1 MFEEAKQKLRG
12 SIAPIVT
19 PFHEDY
25 SIDYATFENLIDWHI
40 SSGTHAISVTGTTG
54 EPSSLTVEERIRV
67 METAVK
73 KINGRVPFVP
83 GTGST
88 NHQETLYLTKK
99 AQEMGADAA
108 LVIVPYYNKPS
119 QHALYKHYKIVAD
132 SVDIP
137 IIVYNIPGRTATNLH
152 VDTLARLHEDCPNIA
167 HRAFHGEWGQL
178 KVSERL
184 KYIYKIADLIDE
196 HIEEIAPLESMDTG
210 LPISQ
215 TKNMVARSAQNFRF
229 YAEMVSNRLVGEAYQ
244 VDDEFINYT
253 IHKPIGVAGLIT
265 PWNAPFMLETWK
277 IAPALATG
285 NTVVLK
291 PGEWSPVTA
300 NRLAEIIDKAELP
313 KGVFNVVHGF
323 GETAGASLVAHPNVQ
338 LISFT
343 GETTT
348 GSEII
353 KNGADTLKRVSAEL
367 GGKSPIIVFDDA
379 DFDRALDACTW
390 GIFSFNGERCTAN
403 SRLFVQESI
412 YEQFVDA
419 LKERI
424 PKIIVGDPLNNE
436 TEVGPL
442 IHIEHFNNVKKYIQL
457 AKDEGAEI
465 YSGEVPKEFGKG
477 NFVPPTLLLNVT
489 NEMRVAQEEIFGP
502 VMAVMKFTDEKEVI
516 RLANDTKYGLA
527 GYVWTNDIKRGHR
540 VAQGVDSGMVW
551 INSQNVRDLRI
562 PFGGSKYSGMG
573 REGGHYAF
581 DFYTETQV
589 VHVALSAHHIP
600 QFGKKEK

>member
-1 MFEEAKQKLRG
+1 MFKEGVNISMKDIQLYINGEFVNAASGK
-12 SIAPIVT
+12 
-19 PFHEDY
+19 
-25 SIDYATFENLIDWHI
+25 TFEN
-40 SSGTHAISVTGTTG
+40 
-54 EPSSLTVEERIRV
+54 
-67 METAVK
+67 
-73 KINGRVPFVP
+73 INPF
-83 GTGST
+83 T
-88 NHQETLYLTKK
+88 NEIINHVAE
-99 AQEMGADAA
+99 GD
-108 LVIVPYYNKPS
+108 
-119 QHALYKHYKIVAD
+119 VAD
-132 SVDIP
+132 VEKA
-137 IIVYNIPGRTATNLH
+137 VAAAN
-152 VDTLARLHEDCPNIA
+152 
-167 HRAFHGEWGQL
+167 RAFHGEWGQL

-184 KYIYKIADLIDE
+184 KYIHKIADLIDQ
-196 HIEEIAPLESMDTG
+196 HIEEIAPLESLDTG

-215 TKNMVARSAQNFRF
+215 TKNMVARAAQNFRF

-244 VDDEFINYT
+244 VDGEFINYT
-253 IHKPIGVAGLIT
+253 IHKPVGVAGLIT

-291 PGEWSPVTA
+291 PGEWSPITA

-323 GETAGASLVAHPNVQ
+323 GETAGAGLVAHPDVK

-379 DFDRALDACTW
+379 DFERALDAATW

-403 SRLFVQESI
+403 SRLFLQESI
-412 YEQFVDA
+412 YEKFVDA

-424 PKIIVGDPLNNE
+424 PNIVVGDPLDPQ

-442 IHIEHFNNVKKYIQL
+442 IHVEHFNNVKKYIQI
-457 AKDEGAEI
+457 AKEEGAEL
-465 YSGEVPKEFGKG
+465 YSGEVPSAFEKG
-477 NFVPPTLLLNVT
+477 NFVSPTLLLNVK
-489 NEMRVAQEEIFGP
+489 NQMKVAQEEIFGP
-502 VMAVMKFTDEKEVI
+502 VMAVMKFKDEDEVI
-516 RLANDTKYGLA
+516 KLANDTKYGLA
-527 GYVWTNDIKRGHR
+527 GYVWTNDLKRGHR
-540 VAQGVDSGMVW
+540 VAQAVDAGMLW

-589 VHVALSAHHIP
+589 IHVALSDHHIP
-600 QFGKKEK
+600 QFGKKKS

>member
-1 MFEEAKQKLRG
+1 MVNKMKDIKLYING
-12 SIAPIVT
+12 EFVDAS
-19 PFHEDY
+19 
-25 SIDYATFENLIDWHI
+25 SGKSFENKNPFTNEVINHVAEGDI
-40 SSGTHAISVTGTTG
+40 EDIQ
-54 EPSSLTVEERIRV
+54 R
-67 METAVK
+67 AV
-73 KINGRVPFVP
+73 
-83 GTGST
+83 
-88 NHQETLYLTKK
+88 
-99 AQEMGADAA
+99 AA
-108 LVIVPYYNKPS
+108 AKN
-119 QHALYKHYKIVAD
+119 
-132 SVDIP
+132 
-137 IIVYNIPGRTATNLH
+137 
-152 VDTLARLHEDCPNIA
+152 
-167 HRAFHGEWGQL
+167 AFHGEWGRL
-178 KVSERL
+178 KVSARL

-215 TKNMVARSAQNFRF
+215 TKNMVARAAQNFRF

-244 VDDEFINYT
+244 VDGEFLNYT

-291 PGEWSPVTA
+291 PGEWSPITA

-323 GETAGASLVAHPNVQ
+323 GETAGASLVSHPDVK

-379 DFDRALDACTW
+379 DFERALDACTW

-412 YEQFVDA
+412 YGKFVEA
-419 LKERI
+419 LKERVSNI
-424 PKIIVGDPLNNE
+424 VVGDPLDQQ

-442 IHIEHFNNVKKYIQL
+442 IHVEHFNNVNKYLEI
-457 AKDEGAEI
+457 AKEEGAEL
-465 YSGEVPKEFGKG
+465 YSGDIPSQYKKG

-489 NEMRVAQEEIFGP
+489 NDMKIAQEEIFGP
-502 VMAVMKFTDEKEVI
+502 VMAVMKFKDESEVI
-516 RLANDTKYGLA
+516 KLANDTKYGLA
-527 GYVWTNDIKRGHR
+527 GYVWTNDLKRGHR
-540 VAQGVDSGMVW
+540 VAQAVDSGMVW

-562 PFGGSKYSGMG
+562 PFGGSKYSGIG

-589 VHVALSAHHIP
+589 IHVALGDHHIP
-600 QFGKKEK
+600 QFGKKKN